1 MYYAKTK
8 IFGTPS
14 DCPPKTS
21 SLMICKDFYHAL
33 LTVLREL
40 NSVLQINLLLSLE
53 TIFQSSR
60 LIDDKPGSFNIDKD
74 LLTKLSKNVPK
85 KPSFLKRDLDA
96 RKQSNL
102 YTLRFRL
109 PQTEKLDGTEECTLW
124 TPYNKRH
131 NWGRLYLSQNF
142 ICFDSRVSMNKL

>member
-1 MYYAKTK
+1 MS
-8 IFGTPS
+8 I
-14 DCPPKTS
+14 
-21 SLMICKDFYHAL
+21 
-33 LTVLREL
+33 
-40 NSVLQINLLLSLE
+40 QIKRNC
-53 TIFQSSR
+53 FFR
-60 LIDDKPGSFNIDKD
+60 LIDDKTGTFNIDKD

-109 PQTEKLDGTEECTLW
+109 PHTEKLDGSAECTLW

-142 ICFDSRVSMNKL
+142 ICFDSRVSNYCIHIKNPVTTAFNTFYSP

>member
-1 MYYAKTK
+1 MKPVFT
-8 IFGTPS
+8 I
-14 DCPPKTS
+14 
-21 SLMICKDFYHAL
+21 IL
-33 LTVLREL
+33 LC
-40 NSVLQINLLLSLE
+40 
-53 TIFQSSR
+53 R
-60 LIDDKPGSFNIDKD
+60 LIDDKTGSFNIDKE

-102 YTLRFRL
+102 FTLRFRL
-109 PQTEKLDGTEECTLW
+109 PQNEKLDGTEECTLW

-142 ICFDSRVSMNKL
+142 ICFDSRVSRSITNFRVIMNFLERSSSDINSSKRSKFGIKYICKLIIIVNGIYLGRFAL